1 MQRMEQAAIPF
12 HLCALCQQVT
22 QIYIFSRNLYSDFWH
37 MPEMFMLATMIE
49 GFNNVRGNLWLG
61 GENCHTYGSWKRL
74 QGFPDL
80 LSRASSSVMMD

>member
-1 MQRMEQAAIPF
+1 
-12 HLCALCQQVT
+12 
-22 QIYIFSRNLYSDFWH
+22 
-37 MPEMFMLATMIE
+37 MLATMIE

-61 GENCHTYGSWKRL
+61 GESCHTYGSWKRL